1 MTENAASSSAA
12 RGTLNKRK
20 SKHGST
26 ASGGGLNNG
35 LHAPGMPTSAT
46 AAPAHDQQSEQQ
58 QQWFGSEQEW
68 QKHLPSR
75 TSTWLWQA
83 GMMLLVAAGLWL
95 SGQLAGGALHL
106 QCSVARLE
114 RLVHG
119 LVHIPSPIAMP
130 RVVENDS
137 PRGLSGLEN
146 ADASR
151 SP

>member
-20 SKHGST
+20 SKHGSA

-35 LHAPGMPTSAT
+35 LHALGMPTSAT

-95 SGQLAGGALHL
+95 SGQLAGGGA
-106 QCSVARLE
+106 
-114 RLVHG
+114 
-119 LVHIPSPIAMP
+119 PFAMFSCTA
-130 RVVENDS
+130 V
-137 PRGLSGLEN
+137 
-146 ADASR
+146 SR
-151 SP
+151 SRAHPEPYCNATSGRKRFIERSERTRDCRCLAFVFV